1 MDNITT
7 NLSQKFVIISR
18 SCLITADCLACGVTW
33 FALGRSHVFRRAGML
48 QGNISSIFLV
58 DGARW
63 FATLVVLNCLHLTF
77 TLLSQIDLTAL
88 ASTSAI
94 TTFTTPISA
103 ILVSRFLLRL
113 QSPSLRGVG
122 SIPSSQTSAMNLDHS
137 IIFERVVGSLE
148 ASIARDDYLQ
158 TDDETGA
165 EGNNV
170 DGDVTGEPTEISRE

>member
-1 MDNITT
+1 
-7 NLSQKFVIISR
+7 
-18 SCLITADCLACGVTW
+18 
-33 FALGRSHVFRRAGML
+33 ML
-48 QGNISSIFLV
+48 QGNISSDFLV
-58 DGARW
+58 DGTVY
-63 FATLVVLNCLHLTF
+63 FSTLVVLNCLHLTF
-77 TLLSQIDLTAL
+77 TLLSIDLTAL

-122 SIPSSQTSAMNLDHS
+122 SIPSSQTSATNLDRS
-137 IIFERVVGSLE
+137 IIFDRVFGSLG

-158 TDDETGA
+158 TDDKTGA